1 MSVTVGRGNTAVSVQ
16 RVCQPVC
23 ALGVLLGTSVRVPMR
38 MSLWAQT
45 HAPVGVC
52 VCMCVCVR
60 VDGRVER
67 VTLQVSGP
75 PQPRH
80 SQAEP
85 RAPVRPARPR
95 LPPEDWPSPQVS
107 LMTL

>member
-1 MSVTVGRGNTAVSVQ
+1 MC

-23 ALGVLLGTSVRVPMR
+23 VLGVLLGTSVKGESCIR

-45 HAPVGVC
+45 HAHTVGVC
-52 VCMCVCVR
+52 ACVCVR
-60 VDGRVER
+60 EWTDV
-67 VTLQVSGP
+67 LSVSRSGSAA
-75 PQPRH
+75 PQPRQ

-85 RAPVRPARPR
+85 RAPMRQARPR
-95 LPPEDWPSPQVS
+95 LPPEDWPGPQVS